1 MLKTYCVKMSI
12 VRRASLSA
20 LCSLSGHGSVLQ
32 AASSSYR
39 KTEATTLST
48 RTQFVRHN
56 KINQKNYIYIYICS
70 WLADLPYHR
79 HASYKEWWCRDS
91 EFSNQ
96 GWETPTRC
104 QFLEAKKNKI
114 TNARTIGCNITYCST
129 SPERPAKPSVSLLGR
144 SNNLTCLVIW
154 LTRRTTRWWPPE
166 CVPVD
171 PSTLLLGWGPS
182 LATSNKEITTTS
194 S

>member
-104 QFLEAKKNKI
+104 QFLEAKKKQDYKCKDHRMQHYILFDQPREACKTLSEFAGPKQQLDVPCHLAHKEDNQVMA
-114 TNARTIGCNITYCST
+114 TWMCSR
-129 SPERPAKPSVSLLGR
+129 RPIYLALRLGAIA
-144 SNNLTCLVIW
+144 SY
-154 LTRRTTRWWPPE
+154 
-166 CVPVD
+166 
-171 PSTLLLGWGPS
+171 
-182 LATSNKEITTTS
+182 
-194 S
+194 